1 MHTLSTKFAAALL
14 SGRTLSDSVTDKAKY
29 CLLDYLASAYST
41 QQFHW
46 VINARDMV
54 LQNSGMDNGGAALI
68 GSGKRASL
76 QDAAFVNAVAGH
88 SLVRDDMHLGSVAHL
103 GVVVIPPALALAEN
117 RSVSGET
124 LLEAIV
130 AGYEAGGKLGRM
142 LMDVQTAKK
151 IRPTGL
157 IGAWAA
163 AATGSVLLGMDE
175 EQASNALGLAS
186 NYFIG
191 LNEWAAWGSEDMYFH
206 PGIAVR
212 NGMTAVMLA
221 LQGAKAAATALEGKA
236 GLFAALGK
244 HLPKNPLLPFSDKT
258 EIEQVFFKQVPAC
271 NYAQTAAQVA
281 ALAVADK
288 QVTPDKIKHINIKV
302 PYAAAH
308 YPGCDFA
315 GPFSSILH
323 ARMSIQFNVAS
334 AIINDDFED
343 SHYQNFTNK
352 NIASLARKVVVDVDA
367 ELTDKYP
374 TRQGAAV
381 TIQYED
387 QCINAALDDVI
398 PASIKEVNARFLAS
412 AAAYHGQERAVSIQ
426 KKTKTL
432 DTIQDLTE
440 YLRLLD

>member
-1 MHTLSTKFAAALL
+1 M

-54 LQNSGMDNGGAALI
+54 LQNSGMDTGGAALI

-103 GVVVIPPALALAEN
+103 GVVVIPPALAIADS
-117 RSVSGET
+117 RSVSGNT
-124 LLEAIV
+124 LLEAII

-175 EQASNALGLAS
+175 EQAANALGLAS

-221 LQGAKAAATALEGKA
+221 RHGAKAAASALEGKA
-236 GLFAALGK
+236 GLFAAIGK
-244 HLPKNPLLPFSDKT
+244 HVPKNPLMPYTEKT

-281 ALAVADK
+281 ALSVADM
-288 QVTPDKIKHINIKV
+288 QVVPDRIKHINMKV

-308 YPGCDFA
+308 YPGCDYA
-315 GPFSSILH
+315 GPFTSILH

-334 AIINDDFED
+334 AIINGDFED
-343 SHYQNFTNK
+343 SHYQNFTDEG
-352 NIASLARKVVVDVDA
+352 IASLAQKIAVDVDA
-367 ELTDKYP
+367 KLTNQYP
-374 TRQGAAV
+374 DRQGAAI

-387 QCINAALDDVI
+387 ECINASLDDVI
-398 PASIKEVNARFLAS
+398 PASVEEVNARFLAS
-412 AAAYHGQERAVSIQ
+412 ASAHHDKDRAELIQ
-426 KKTKTL
+426 KKTKML

>member
-1 MHTLSTKFAAALL
+1 MSTHEKSSSCLPDIPSFTGTCAVHSWGRCRKPGIPSRPSEVSINLHTLSTKFAAALL

-163 AATGSVLLGMDE
+163 AATGSVLLGMNE
-175 EQASNALGLAS
+175 EQAANALGLAS

-212 NGMTAVMLA
+212 T
-221 LQGAKAAATALEGKA
+221 LQ
-236 GLFAALGK
+236 
-244 HLPKNPLLPFSDKT
+244 HL
-258 EIEQVFFKQVPAC
+258 
-271 NYAQTAAQVA
+271 
-281 ALAVADK
+281 
-288 QVTPDKIKHINIKV
+288 
-302 PYAAAH
+302 
-308 YPGCDFA
+308 
-315 GPFSSILH
+315 
-323 ARMSIQFNVAS
+323 
-334 AIINDDFED
+334 
-343 SHYQNFTNK
+343 
-352 NIASLARKVVVDVDA
+352 
-367 ELTDKYP
+367 
-374 TRQGAAV
+374 
-381 TIQYED
+381 
-387 QCINAALDDVI
+387 
-398 PASIKEVNARFLAS
+398 ASIFL
-412 AAAYHGQERAVSIQ
+412 
-426 KKTKTL
+426 KTHYYPIRTKL
-432 DTIQDLTE
+432 KSNRSSSNKYRPAIMPRRPHKSLRSRSLTSK
-440 YLRLLD
+440 